1 MQEEVK
7 TFRTMKQ
14 FVSWYETNIDNTT
27 IPASVALDLND
38 FYIKFKYLVQQED
51 EMNQYLKNF
60 LG

>member
-7 TFRTMKQ
+7 TLRTMKQ

-27 IPASVALDLND
+27 IPASVALDLNN

>member
-7 TFRTMKQ
+7 TLRTMRQ
-14 FVSWYETNIDNTT
+14 FVSWYETNVDDTSL
-27 IPASVALDLND
+27 PASLALELNE

-51 EMNQYLKNF
+51 EANEYLKNF

>member
-7 TFRTMKQ
+7 TLRTMRQ
-14 FVSWYETNIDNTT
+14 FVSWYETNVDNTL
-27 IPASVALDLND
+27 IPASLALNLNE
-38 FYIKFKYLVQQED
+38 FYIKFKYLINQED

>member
-7 TFRTMKQ
+7 TLRTMKQ

-27 IPASVALDLND
+27 IPASVALHLND
-38 FYIKFKYLVQQED
+38 FYIKFKYLVKQED

>member
-7 TFRTMKQ
+7 TIRTMRQ
-14 FVSWYETNIDNTT
+14 FVNWYETNVDN
-27 IPASVALDLND
+27 ISLPATLSLDLND

-51 EMNQYLKNF
+51 EANEHLKNF